1 MEESALIIIDFE
13 KAIAQGYL
21 QLREEITT
29 QYIEEYGEEE

>member
-1 MEESALIIIDFE
+1 MEDLSLIIIDFE

-21 QLREEITT
+21 QLREEITN